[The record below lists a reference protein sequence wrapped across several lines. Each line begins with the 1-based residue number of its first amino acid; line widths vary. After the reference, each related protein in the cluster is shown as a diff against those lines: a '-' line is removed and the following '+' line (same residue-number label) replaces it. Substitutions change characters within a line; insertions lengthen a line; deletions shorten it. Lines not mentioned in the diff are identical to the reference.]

1 MALVA
6 FCFSMTIG
14 VLWEFF
20 EFGADQLL
28 RFDMQKDR
36 IVQNISTVELEP
48 EGKNKTVKIDNIEKT
63 IIYSTKNG
71 ETTETT
77 INGGYLDIGI
87 IDTMKDL
94 IVNFV
99 GAIIFS
105 IIGYFYILNRD
116 KYKFAENFIPV
127 KRS

>member
-1 MALVA
+1 
-6 FCFSMTIG
+6 MTKITPP
-14 VLWEFF
+14 
-20 EFGADQLL
+20 
-28 RFDMQKDR
+28 
-36 IVQNISTVELEP
+36 NITC
-48 EGKNKTVKIDNIEKT
+48 NIEKT

-99 GAIIFS
+99 GAMIFS